1 MDEEVAKAIKQLN
14 HFSEKMLEWKD
25 DINEWKGGVSADLK
39 YSKWFLGGTFLV
51 LAAAFVK
58 DLLGG

>member
-1 MDEEVAKAIKQLN
+1 MEKEVEDAIKKLN
-14 HFSEKMLEWKD
+14 HFSEKMLTWKD
-25 DINEWKGGVSADLK
+25 EINEWKGGVSATLK
-39 YSKWFLGGTFLV
+39 LVMWFSGGTFLV

>member
-25 DINEWKGGVSADLK
+25 DINEWKGGITARVNIMV
-39 YSKWFLGGTFLV
+39 WFLGGTFLV

>member
-14 HFSEKMLEWKD
+14 HFSEAMIEWKD
-25 DINEWKGGVSADLK
+25 DINEWKGGVSAKLDML
-39 YSKWFLGGTFLV
+39 KWFMGGTFLV